1 MYGLTLLI
9 GFEINMRLFLKI
21 LLVLFIIYLAA
32 VAISTFI
39 GNQEIKTLIEKG
51 VLDSEYTQ
59 QELSQL
65 CNEMEADIFWGCITG
80 GVW

>member
-1 MYGLTLLI
+1 MKKL
-9 GFEINMRLFLKI
+9 LKI

-32 VAISTFI
+32 VAVSTYL
-39 GNQEIKTLIEKG
+39 GNQEIKTLIEEG
-51 VLDSEYTQ
+51 VLGNDFTQ

-65 CNEMEADIFWGCITG
+65 CDKMEFDIFWGCITG

>member
-1 MYGLTLLI
+1 MK
-9 GFEINMRLFLKI
+9 LFLKI

-32 VAISTFI
+32 VAVSTFI
-39 GNQEIKTLIEKG
+39 GNQEIKTLIEEG

-65 CNEMEADIFWGCITG
+65 CNEMKNDIFWGCITG